1 MNNKLTLPKE
11 KIKEFCLKWN
21 VVEFSL
27 FGSILRDDFDTESDV
42 DILISLSEKGDL
54 DLYDWITM
62 IEELEEIFGREVD
75 LVEKSTLRNPFRR
88 HSILTNREII
98 YAP

>member
-1 MNNKLTLPKE
+1 MNNKFTLPKE

-21 VVEFSL
+21 IVEFSL
-27 FGSILRDDFDTESDV
+27 FGSILRDDFDTESDI
-42 DILISLSEKGDL
+42 DILISLSEEADL

-62 IEELEEIFGREVD
+62 VEELEKIFGREVD

-88 HSILTNREII
+88 HSILNNREII

>member
-1 MNNKLTLPKE
+1 VNAKLSLPKE
-11 KIKEFCLKWN
+11 KIEEFCLRWKI
-21 VVEFSL
+21 VEFSL
-27 FGSILRDDFDTESDV
+27 FGSVLREDFDLDSDV
-42 DILISLSEKGDL
+42 DILVSLSEDADL

-88 HSILTNREII
+88 NAILTNREII
-98 YAP
+98 YAS

>member
-42 DILISLSEKGDL
+42 DILISLSEKADL